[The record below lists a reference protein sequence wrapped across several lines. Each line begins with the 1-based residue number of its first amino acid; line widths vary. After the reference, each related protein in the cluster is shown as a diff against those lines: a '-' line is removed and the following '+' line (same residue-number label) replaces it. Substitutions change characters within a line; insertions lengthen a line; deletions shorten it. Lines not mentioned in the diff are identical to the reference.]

1 MEFREIRSLVALA
14 ELESIARTAQAV
26 NLTPAAVHKQIK
38 NLEAELGIPLYE
50 KVGRGVRLTPPALA
64 ILPHL
69 KELLARYDGVLSVTS
84 DWKGLGQGQLRIGAN
99 PAISGF
105 LIPRLLRAFREAW
118 PEVTPVLEVEG
129 SATLLHNITN
139 RSLDLAV
146 GIWSDEDLAGVNHT
160 MRWEYEVVAVSHRP
174 FPSGTR
180 LRALSKEPF
189 VRLPPSTFL
198 GRWVDAYLTRHGCQP
213 TETMY
218 VSSSHTMISLV
229 RAGLGVGL
237 LPRWAVA
244 GEIASKAL
252 HVIPVKEPRLVGMLD
267 LITPK
272 GGYVP
277 RSVES
282 FIALA
287 RREGAGEFLRLVP
300 VNKQTANR

>member
-14 ELESIARTAQAV
+14 DLESIARAAQAV
-26 NLTPAAVHKQIK
+26 NLTPAAVHKQLK

-50 KVGRGVRLTPPALA
+50 KVGRGVQLTPPALA
-64 ILPHL
+64 VLPHF
-69 KELLARYDGVLSVTS
+69 KDILARYDGVLSVTS

-105 LIPRLLRAFREAW
+105 LIPRLLHAFRAAW

-129 SATLLHNITN
+129 SATLLQNLLN
-139 RSLDLAV
+139 RNLDLAI
-146 GIWSDEDLAGVNHT
+146 GIWSDEDRASVNHQ
-160 MRWEYEVVAVSHRP
+160 MRWEYEVVPVSHRR
-174 FPSGTR
+174 FPAGTR
-180 LRALSKEPF
+180 LRSLSREPF
-189 VRLPPSTFL
+189 VRLPPNTFL
-198 GRWVDAYLTRHGCQP
+198 GRWVDAYLARHGCQP

-218 VSSSHTMISLV
+218 VNSSHTMISLI
-229 RAGLGVGL
+229 RGGLGIGL
-237 LPRWAVA
+237 VPRWA
-244 GEIASKAL
+244 IAPELASGDL
-252 HVIPVKEPRLVGMLD
+252 HVIPLKEPRLVGMLD
-267 LITPK
+267 LITAK

-300 VNKQTANR
+300 VPKAVR